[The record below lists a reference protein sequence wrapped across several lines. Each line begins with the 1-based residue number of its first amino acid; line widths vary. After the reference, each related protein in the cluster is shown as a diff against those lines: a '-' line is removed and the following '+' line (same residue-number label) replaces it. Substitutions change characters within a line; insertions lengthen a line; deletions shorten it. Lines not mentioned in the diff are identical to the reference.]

1 MPVPVIVL
9 TNEQVRDLMPIAA
22 YVDAIEAAY
31 REYGLGR
38 AVNQTRIDLY
48 GESPG
53 ENQYCVFKSMVGMLP
68 KDHVVALRI
77 NSDVISWTRREG
89 NLRKEK
95 IPAAEGGRWVGL
107 VFIFDTLTGELR
119 GIMPDGEVQRRRV
132 GATTAVAVRHLAR
145 PGARTVG
152 IYGSGSQ
159 AEGAVIA
166 IAAALPNCE
175 IRVWSPSQDNR
186 RALAQ
191 RCRGLGINIEAMDS
205 REQPALGA
213 DVVITATNALDRVV
227 EPEWIGPGAVVACV
241 KAQELGRDIL
251 AGADR
256 IILHTHDLDPINY
269 VAGKGNE
276 PFRDTDFVD
285 TLFGATR
292 GDGDVRDLLKSLA
305 VGTPDLADVVS
316 GRVAGRTKAEERIV
330 FLNPVGTGLQFAAVA
345 KHILDAAERQKI
357 GERLPTGWF
366 TEDMHP

>member
-1 MPVPVIVL
+1 MPVIVL
-9 TNEQVRDLMPIAA
+9 TNEQVRELMPIAA
-22 YVDAIEAAY
+22 YVEAIETAY

-68 KDHVVALRI
+68 KDHVVALRV

-107 VFIFDTLTGELR
+107 VFVFDTLTGELR

-159 AEGAVIA
+159 AEGAAIA
-166 IAAALPNCE
+166 IAAALPDCE
-175 IRVWSPSQDNR
+175 MRVWSPNR
-186 RALAQ
+186 NNRHALAQ
-191 RCRGLGINIEAMDS
+191 RLRGEGLNIEAVES
-205 REQPALGA
+205 REQAAVGA
-213 DVVITATNALDRVV
+213 DVVVTATNALDRVV
-227 EPEWIGPGAVVACV
+227 EPEWIKPGAVVACV
-241 KAQELGRDIL
+241 KAQELGREIL
-251 AGADR
+251 AQADR

-285 TLFGATR
+285 TLFGERR
-292 GDGDVRDLLKSLA
+292 GDGDVRDVLKSLA
-305 VGTPDLADVVS
+305 KDTPDLADVVS
-316 GRVAGRTKAEERIV
+316 GRVPGRTNAEERVV

-345 KHILDAAERQKI
+345 KHILAAAEKQKM
-357 GERLPTGWF
+357 GERLPTVWF

>member
-1 MPVPVIVL
+1 MSVIVL
-9 TNEQVRDLMPIAA
+9 TNEQVRDLMPIGA
-22 YVDAIEAAY
+22 YVDAIESAY

-48 GESPG
+48 GESPA
-53 ENQYCVFKSMVGMLP
+53 EDQYCVFKSMVGMLP

-95 IPAAEGGRWVGL
+95 VPAAEGGRWVGL
-107 VFIFDTLTGELR
+107 VFVFDTLTGELR

-145 PGARTVG
+145 PGARIVG
-152 IYGSGSQ
+152 VYGSGSQ

-166 IAAALPNCE
+166 IASALPNCE
-175 IRVWSPSQDNR
+175 IRLWSPNRDNR

-191 RCRGLGINIEAMDS
+191 RCRDIGINIEAMDL
-205 REQPALGA
+205 REQPAIGA
-213 DVVITATNALDRVV
+213 DVIVTATNALDRVV
-227 EPEWIGPGAVVACV
+227 EPKWIRPGTLIACV
-241 KAQELGRDIL
+241 KAQELGREIL
-251 AGADR
+251 TSTDR
-256 IILHTHDLDPINY
+256 IIVHTRDLDPINY
-269 VAGKGNE
+269 VAGKSE
-276 PFRDTDFVD
+276 SFRDTDFVD
-285 TLFGATR
+285 TLFGAKR

-305 VGTPDLADVVS
+305 EKTPDLADVVS
-316 GRVAGRTKAEERIV
+316 GRVTGRLSDEERVV

-345 KHILDAAERQKI
+345 KHILSAAEQQGI
-357 GERLPTGWF
+357 GERLPTIWF

>member
-1 MPVPVIVL
+1 VPVIVL
-9 TNEQVRDLMPIAA
+9 TNEQVRELMPIGT
-22 YVDAIEAAY
+22 YVDAIESAY

-38 AVNQTRIDLY
+38 AVNQTRVDLY

-107 VFIFDTLTGELR
+107 VFVFDTLSGELR

-132 GATTAVAVRHLAR
+132 GATTAVTARHLAR
-145 PGARTVG
+145 PNARIIG

-159 AEGAVIA
+159 AEGAVLA
-166 IAAALPNCE
+166 IASTLPNCE
-175 IRVWSPSQDNR
+175 MRLWSPNRDNR
-186 RALAQ
+186 RALAR
-191 RCRGLGINIEAMDS
+191 RCRDLGINIQAVDF
-205 REQPALGA
+205 REQSAIGA
-213 DVVITATNALDRVV
+213 DVVVTATNALDRVL
-227 EPEWIGPGAVVACV
+227 EPEWIGPGTLIACV
-241 KAQELGRDIL
+241 KAQELGREIL
-251 AGADR
+251 TQADR
-256 IILHTHDLDPINY
+256 IVVHTRDLDPINY
-269 VAGKGNE
+269 LAGKNE

-285 TLFGATR
+285 TLFGAKR
-292 GDGDVRDLLKSLA
+292 GDGDIHDLLKSLA
-305 VGTPDLADVVS
+305 VNTPDLADVVS
-316 GRVAGRTKAEERIV
+316 GRIAGRLSDEERVI

-345 KHILDAAERQKI
+345 KQILSAAERQGM
-357 GERLPTGWF
+357 GERLPTIWF

>member
-1 MPVPVIVL
+1 MPVPVVVL
-9 TNEQVRDLMPIAA
+9 TNEQVGQLMPIEA
-22 YVDAIEAAY
+22 YVDAIESAY
-31 REYGLGR
+31 REFGLGR

-107 VFIFDTLTGELR
+107 VFVFDTLTGELR

-145 PGARTVG
+145 PGAHIVG
-152 IYGSGSQ
+152 VYGSGSQ

-166 IAAALPNCE
+166 VAAVLPGCE
-175 IRVWSPSQDNR
+175 IRIWSPNR
-186 RALAQ
+186 NNRIALAQ
-191 RCRGLGINIEAMDS
+191 RCRGLGINAEAMET
-205 REQPALGA
+205 REQAAVGA

-227 EPEWIGPGAVVACV
+227 ESEWIKPGAVVACV
-241 KAQELGRDIL
+241 KAQELGRGIL
-251 AGADR
+251 TQANR
-256 IILHTHDLDPINY
+256 IILHTRDLDPINY
-269 VAGKGNE
+269 MAGKGNE

-285 TLFGATR
+285 MLFGAER

-305 VGTPDLADVVS
+305 GNTPDLADVVS
-316 GRVAGRTKAEERIV
+316 GRAPGRANSEERVV

-345 KHILDAAERQKI
+345 KHILLAAEKQQI
-357 GERLPTGWF
+357 GERLPTVWF

>member
-1 MPVPVIVL
+1 MPVIVL
-9 TNEQVRDLMPIAA
+9 TNEHVRDLMPIAA

-48 GESPG
+48 GESPA

-68 KDHVVALRI
+68 KDHVVAMRI
-77 NSDVISWTRREG
+77 NSDVISWNRREG

-95 IPAAEGGRWVGL
+95 VPAAEGGRWVGL
-107 VFIFDTLTGELR
+107 VFVFDTLTGELR

-145 PGARTVG
+145 RGAGTVG
-152 IYGSGSQ
+152 LYGSGSQ
-159 AEGAVIA
+159 AEGAAIA
-166 IAAALPNCE
+166 VAAALPGCKM
-175 IRVWSPSQDNR
+175 RVWSPNR
-186 RALAQ
+186 NNRLALEQ
-191 RCRGLGINIEAMDS
+191 RCRAQGVDIEAVES
-205 REQPALGA
+205 REQAAIGA
-213 DVVITATNALDRVV
+213 DVIVTATNALDRVV
-227 EPEWIGPGAVVACV
+227 EPEWIKPGAVVACV
-241 KAQELGRDIL
+241 KAQELGREIL
-251 AGADR
+251 QSADR

-269 VAGKGNE
+269 MAGKGNQ

-285 TLFGATR
+285 TLFGEKR

-305 VGTPDLADVVS
+305 DKTPDLADVVS
-316 GRVAGRTKAEERIV
+316 GRVPGRTSDQERVV

-345 KHILDAAERQKI
+345 KHILLAAEQQGI
-357 GERLPTGWF
+357 GERLPTIWF

>member
-1 MPVPVIVL
+1 MPVIVL
-9 TNEQVRDLMPIAA
+9 TNEQVRDLMPIGA
-22 YVDAIEAAY
+22 YVDAIESAY

-48 GESPG
+48 GESPAA
-53 ENQYCVFKSMVGMLP
+53 NQYCVFKSMVGMLP

-107 VFIFDTLTGELR
+107 VFVFDTLTGELR

-145 PGARTVG
+145 PGARIVG
-152 IYGSGSQ
+152 VYGSGSQ
-159 AEGAVIA
+159 AEGAVLA
-166 IAAALPNCE
+166 ISSALPNCE
-175 IRVWSPSQDNR
+175 MRLWSPNRDNR

-191 RCRGLGINIEAMDS
+191 RCREIGINIEAVEL
-205 REQPALGA
+205 REQAAIGA
-213 DVVITATNALDRVV
+213 DVIVTATNALDRVI
-227 EPEWIGPGAVVACV
+227 EPEWIGRGALIACV
-241 KAQELGRDIL
+241 KAQELGSEIL
-251 AGADR
+251 TGADR
-256 IILHTHDLDPINY
+256 IIVHTRDLDPINY
-269 VAGKGNE
+269 VTGKSE

-285 TLFGATR
+285 TLFGAKR

-305 VGTPDLADVVS
+305 AKTPDLADVVS
-316 GRVAGRTKAEERIV
+316 GRVAGCLSNEERVV

-345 KHILDAAERQKI
+345 KHILSAAERQGI

>member
-1 MPVPVIVL
+1 VSVIVL
-9 TNEQVRDLMPIAA
+9 TNEQVRDLMPIGA
-22 YVDAIEAAY
+22 YVDAIESAY

-48 GESPG
+48 GESPA
-53 ENQYCVFKSMVGMLP
+53 ENQYCVFKSMVGILP

-107 VFIFDTLTGELR
+107 VFVFDTLTGELR

-145 PGARTVG
+145 PGARIVG
-152 IYGSGSQ
+152 VYGSGSQ

-166 IAAALPNCE
+166 IASALPNCE
-175 IRVWSPSQDNR
+175 VRLWSPNRDNR
-186 RALAQ
+186 RALAK
-191 RCRGLGINIEAMDS
+191 RGRDLGINIEAVES
-205 REQPALGA
+205 REQAAVGA
-213 DVVITATNALDRVV
+213 DVVVTATNALDRVV
-227 EPEWIGPGAVVACV
+227 EPQWIGHGALIACV
-241 KAQELGRDIL
+241 KAQELGREIL
-251 AGADR
+251 NSADR
-256 IILHTHDLDPINY
+256 IIVHTRDLDPINY
-269 VAGKGNE
+269 VAGKSE

-305 VGTPDLADVVS
+305 LKTPDLADVVS
-316 GRVAGRTKAEERIV
+316 GRVTGRLSDEERVV

-345 KHILDAAERQKI
+345 KHILSAAERQGI
-357 GERLPTGWF
+357 GERLPAIWF

>member
-1 MPVPVIVL
+1 VPVIVL
-9 TNEQVRDLMPIAA
+9 TNEQVRELVPIGA
-22 YVDAIEAAY
+22 YVDAIESAY

-107 VFIFDTLTGELR
+107 VFVFDTLTGELR

-145 PGARTVG
+145 PGARIVG

-159 AEGAVIA
+159 AEGAAIA
-166 IAAALPNCE
+166 ISAALPNCE
-175 IRVWSPSQDNR
+175 MRVWSPSKDNR
-186 RALAQ
+186 RSLAQ
-191 RCRGLGINIEAMDS
+191 RCRDLGINIEAVDS
-205 REQPALGA
+205 RERAALGA
-213 DVVITATNALDRVV
+213 DIVVTATNALDRVV
-227 EPEWIGPGAVVACV
+227 EPEWIGRGAVVACV
-241 KAQELGRDIL
+241 KAQELGREIL
-251 AGADR
+251 TGADR
-256 IILHTHDLDPINY
+256 IIVHTRDLDPINY
-269 VAGKGNE
+269 VAAKGNE

-285 TLFGATR
+285 TLFGAAR

-305 VGTPDLADVVS
+305 VNTPDLADVVS
-316 GRVAGRTKAEERIV
+316 GRVVGRANADERVV

-345 KHILDAAERQKI
+345 KQILSSAERQDI
-357 GERLPTGWF
+357 GQRLPTIWF

>member
-1 MPVPVIVL
+1 MPVIVL
-9 TNEQVRDLMPIAA
+9 TNEHVRDLMPIGA
-22 YVDAIEAAY
+22 YVDAIESAY

-48 GESPG
+48 GESPA

-95 IPAAEGGRWVGL
+95 IAAAEGGRWVGL
-107 VFIFDTLTGELR
+107 VFVFDTLTGELR

-145 PGARTVG
+145 PGARVVG
-152 IYGSGSQ
+152 VYGSGSQ

-175 IRVWSPSQDNR
+175 IRLWSPNRDNR

-191 RCRGLGINIEAMDS
+191 RCKALGITIEAVEA
-205 REQPALGA
+205 REQAALGA
-213 DVVITATNALDRVV
+213 DIVITATNALDRVV
-227 EPEWIGPGAVVACV
+227 EPEWISRGALIACV
-241 KAQELGRDIL
+241 KAQELGREIL
-251 AGADR
+251 TSADR
-256 IILHTHDLDPINY
+256 IVLHTRDLDPINY
-269 VAGKGNE
+269 VAGKNE

-285 TLFGATR
+285 TLFGAKR

-305 VGTPDLADVVS
+305 VKTPDLADIVS
-316 GRVAGRTKAEERIV
+316 GRVAGRLNDHERVV

-345 KHILDAAERQKI
+345 KHILSAAERQGI
-357 GERLPTGWF
+357 GERLPTTWF

>member
-1 MPVPVIVL
+1 VSVIVL
-9 TNEQVRDLMPIAA
+9 TNEQVRDLMPIDA
-22 YVDAIEAAY
+22 YVDAIESAY

-48 GESPG
+48 GESPA

-107 VFIFDTLTGELR
+107 VFVFDTLTGELR

-132 GATTAVAVRHLAR
+132 GATTAVAVRYLAR
-145 PGARTVG
+145 PDARVIG
-152 IYGSGSQ
+152 VYGSGSQ

-166 IAAALPNCE
+166 IASARPNCE
-175 IRVWSPSQDNR
+175 VRLWSPNRDNR
-186 RALAQ
+186 RALAK
-191 RCRGLGINIEAMDS
+191 RGRDLGINIEAVES
-205 REQPALGA
+205 REQAAVGA
-213 DVVITATNALDRVV
+213 DVVVTATNALDRVV
-227 EPEWIGPGAVVACV
+227 EPQWIGRGTLIACV
-241 KAQELGRDIL
+241 KAQELGREIL
-251 AGADR
+251 NSADR
-256 IILHTHDLDPINY
+256 IIVHTRDLDPINY
-269 VAGKGNE
+269 VAGKSE

-305 VGTPDLADVVS
+305 LKTPDLADVVS
-316 GRVAGRTKAEERIV
+316 GRVTGRLSDEERVV

-345 KHILDAAERQKI
+345 KHILSAAERQGI
-357 GERLPTGWF
+357 GERLPAIWF

>member
-1 MPVPVIVL
+1 MPVIVL
-9 TNEQVRDLMPIAA
+9 TNEHVRELMPIGA
-22 YVDAIEAAY
+22 YVDAIESAY

-48 GESPG
+48 GESPA

-107 VFIFDTLTGELR
+107 VFVFDTLTGELR

-145 PGARTVG
+145 PGARVVG
-152 IYGSGSQ
+152 VYGSGSQ

-175 IRVWSPSQDNR
+175 IRLWSPNRDNR

-191 RCRGLGINIEAMDS
+191 RCKDLGINIEAVEA
-205 REQPALGA
+205 REQAALGA

-227 EPEWIGPGAVVACV
+227 EPEWIGQGALVACV
-241 KAQELGRDIL
+241 KAQELGREIL
-251 AGADR
+251 TGADR
-256 IILHTHDLDPINY
+256 IILHTRDLDPINY
-269 VAGKGNE
+269 VAGKNE

-285 TLFGATR
+285 TLFGEKR

-305 VGTPDLADVVS
+305 AKTPDLADIVS
-316 GRVAGRTKAEERIV
+316 GRVAGRVDDDERVV

-345 KHILDAAERQKI
+345 KHILSAAERQGI
-357 GERLPTGWF
+357 GERLPTMWF